1 MRASR
6 HDEKPGAAGRQVP
19 GAQLAERDP
28 TAALADYEIDHLGEH
43 LAALGDSRALDKVL
57 RLEWAERVPVTQP
70 LPGFLARLFSKPAA
84 STYVQVSHPAW
95 FEAKNRVSRPA
106 GFIEDVQRAWRL
118 VTEEDS
124 AECAHSGTAAGIGR
138 QVRYALVLAS
148 VNSYASAVPGALL
161 AALVRGGVWTAPQAV
176 EYARRIPGAED
187 RLAAMSAT
195 LPAMAEPLRSQ
206 VAVDAFAAAR
216 QLRAEGGSRSII
228 SSEEPRLSLP
238 DELVACLPE
247 AEVRQAL
254 NEGGESRR
262 VLLLRLA
269 ELGHLDDARRLT
281 NGELADCWALAPC
294 MAETEVRRL
303 LADADASASDAAGA
317 YLTPL
322 YLRLAAFG
330 HVDEALRY
338 ARALQYPG
346 PREDVLL
353 GIAPYVPRPVADR
366 AKSLARQL
374 LRPGG
379 MVLFLAA
386 MASAA
391 AGPDR
396 VPLLDEALALL
407 PDLSEYSAAELLTKL
422 IPQFDQRQLDRAAAL
437 AHKARG
443 HSGPGLQVLFAI
455 AGASTG
461 ERRARALKSALKP
474 AGGDARAN
482 VRRLLSAGWAA
493 VDPHAALQASIEAGC
508 AATEIASL
516 APYLPASLLSRA
528 LSAVARLSDPDWQV
542 LRFAQQG
549 AVAFAELRPGGDLSR
564 VASLGDPMERA
575 KSIMDLAATLPE
587 SELAAALDI
596 ARGIPDG
603 DSRVPALEAL
613 APRLSG
619 NLLDLA
625 LDACHGEY
633 ERHWADALGSFAP
646 YLGDDKLLAAVTEA
660 GHLTDPDW
668 RARAYRELAAYL
680 PPPGLREVERLT
692 GALATG
698 ASARADVLA
707 KLAAGFAARGE
718 YQHALDLVRDIRPGG
733 VPSPRLEAIT
743 AMADTLPAGMLGA
756 ALDILGEERWN
767 PALAPLARRLDAQP
781 RRSWLEAAMRHADD
795 LSSLANLA
803 VWLGEPD
810 PGAVLDQAEE
820 LGAAEAVPLLA
831 PILPPDLFRRALEL
845 ARSRPDREAPE
856 RTRALL
862 ALAARAQP
870 EAAESLL
877 EESLRSALD
886 IEPYRDI
893 GTDIYRTAEIW
904 RALRAR
910 LISLPPSRQYLMLV
924 RALDELSQRGRIDC
938 LTYLGELMQL
948 AGSIGG
954 GAAIDDSLAAAADV
968 ARWWP

>member
-1 MRASR
+1 MTQPW
-6 HDEKPGAAGRQVP
+6 HDEKPGAAGRQAPDVRP
-19 GAQLAERDP
+19 AERDP
-28 TAALADYEIDHLGEH
+28 TAALADYEINHLGEH

-57 RLEWAERVPVTQP
+57 RLEWAEHVPVTQP
-70 LPGFLARLFSKPAA
+70 LPGLLARLFSKPAA
-84 STYVQVSHPAW
+84 STYVQLPHPAW
-95 FEAKNRVSRPA
+95 FEAKNRVNRPA

-138 QVRYALVLAS
+138 QVRYALLLAS
-148 VNSYASAVPGALL
+148 VNSYASAVPDPLL
-161 AALVRGGVWTAPQAV
+161 VALVRGEVWTAPQAV
-176 EYARRIPGAED
+176 AYARRIPEAED
-187 RLAAMSAT
+187 RLAAMSAL

-216 QLRAEGGSRSII
+216 QLRAEGGPRSII
-228 SSEEPRLSLP
+228 SSEEPQLSLP
-238 DELVACLPE
+238 GELVACLPE
-247 AEVRQAL
+247 AQVRQAL
-254 NEGGESRR
+254 NEVGENRR

-269 ELGHLDDARRLT
+269 ELGHLDDARRLA
-281 NGELADCWALAPC
+281 NGKLADCHALAPY
-294 MAETEVRRL
+294 MAETAVRRL
-303 LADADASASDAAGA
+303 LADASDAAGP

-338 ARALQYPG
+338 ARTLEFPG
-346 PREDVLL
+346 SREDVLL

-366 AKSLARQL
+366 AKSIAREL

-379 MVLFLAA
+379 MVVFLAA
-386 MASAA
+386 MARAA
-391 AGPDR
+391 AGSDR
-396 VPLLDEALALL
+396 VALLDEALALL
-407 PDLSEYSAAELLTKL
+407 PDISEYSADELLTKL
-422 IPQFDQRQLDRAAAL
+422 IPQLDQRQLDRAAAL
-437 AHKARG
+437 VHKTRG
-443 HSGPGLQVLFAI
+443 HSGPRLQVLFAI

-461 ERRARALKSALKP
+461 ERRARVLKSALKP
-474 AGGDARAN
+474 AGGDALAN

-493 VDPHAALQASIEAGC
+493 VDPHAALQASIEVGC
-508 AATEIASL
+508 VTTEIANL
-516 APYLPASLLSRA
+516 APYLPASLLTRA
-528 LSAVARLSDPDWQV
+528 LSAVARLSDPGWQV

-575 KSIMDLAATLPE
+575 KSIVDLAATLPE
-587 SELAAALDI
+587 PELAAALDI
-596 ARGIPDG
+596 ARGIPGG
-603 DSRVPALEAL
+603 DYRVPALEAL

-633 ERHWADALGSFAP
+633 ERHWAQALGSFAP

-660 GHLTDPDW
+660 EHLTDPGW
-668 RARAYRELAAYL
+668 RARAYSGLAAYL
-680 PPPGLREVERLT
+680 PPLGLRKVERLT
-692 GALATG
+692 GALA
-698 ASARADVLA
+698 ADVSARADVLA
-707 KLAAGFAARGE
+707 KLAVGFAAQGE
-718 YQHALDLVRDIRPGG
+718 YQHALDLVRDIRPRS
-733 VPSPRLEAIT
+733 VPSPGLEAII
-743 AMADTLPAGMLGA
+743 AMADTLPAEMTGA

-767 PALAPLARRLDAQP
+767 PALAPLARRLDAQR
-781 RRSWLEAAMRHADD
+781 RRSWREAAMQHADPG
-795 LSSLANLA
+795 SLANLA

-810 PGAVLDQAEE
+810 PGAALDQAEE
-820 LGAAEAVPLLA
+820 LGAAEAIPILA
-831 PILPPDLFRRALEL
+831 PILPPDLIRRALEL

-862 ALAARAQP
+862 ALAAHAQP
-870 EAAESLL
+870 EAAEPLL

-893 GTDIYRTAEIW
+893 GTDVFRTAEIW
-904 RALRAR
+904 RALRAQ
-910 LISLPPSRQYLMLV
+910 LISLPSSRQYPMLV
-924 RALDELSQRGRIDC
+924 RALDELSQRGRADC

-948 AGSIGG
+948 VGGIGG
-954 GAAIDDSLAAAADV
+954 GAAIEDSLAAAADV